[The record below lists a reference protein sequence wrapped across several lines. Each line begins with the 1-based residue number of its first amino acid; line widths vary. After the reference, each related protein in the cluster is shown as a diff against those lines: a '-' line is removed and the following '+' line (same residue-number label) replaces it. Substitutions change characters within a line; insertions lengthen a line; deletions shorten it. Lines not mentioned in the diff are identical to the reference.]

1 MSRTLPPACRPGRT
15 AGLLASLAFTLAMS
29 AAGAK
34 PPVADS
40 TPARLPTPA
49 EEAALRERLRAE
61 SLDALAGGGGAAIA
75 GERAALRAVGQSPD
89 DPVAVAA
96 WRANE
101 AEREGPAVNAAGDF
115 MLDTRWGN
123 AGIAPDRYA
132 GSNDGTYRGIQSAM
146 LPGGVQVVVGEVQY
160 PGGNRQLGITKRDTS
175 GTRIAWSGVA
185 PPYSAYGGQYILWP
199 FNDAAAPDVFAVHDV
214 RVRSSR
220 IYALVTG
227 HLTSPQTF
235 APVVVCFEADGA
247 SCGWWYAYHSPE
259 SGVNDAVAMDVLG
272 DRLVVL
278 GRHSLGETGGF
289 WTVKWTI
296 AADGSLTNA
305 TFGNF
310 PTPAGHTRAE
320 PVDIAFRRVGLLP
333 PANPGY
339 YVLYT
344 RKYDSDPA
352 SLDYDPCVLAVTAAH
367 APDTSFPLSTDGVRC
382 KPFDR
387 PDSDKTDR
395 AIALSTNGWQDFAPI
410 TVHEGVQVLVSVA
423 RSNRPGIGVWSLL
436 DRVDQSSFGI
446 PGADEHGLGGGRVL
460 FGGCGAGVGEGCSV
474 LPPIGHNAHVPKD
487 LAIVGDDIAVVGYR
501 RGPGFVIGAD
511 DIDAPLFARV
521 DRGSGALRQLA
532 TFPSGYSQGRFNAIG
547 VRDTSHVVGVGEA
560 IDASIATTTARTQ
573 IHVGLTSDDTIFRDG
588 FD

>member
-61 SLDALAGGGGAAIA
+61 SLDALAGGGAAAIA

-199 FNDAAAPDVFAVHDV
+199 FNDAAAPEVFSVHDV
-214 RVRSSR
+214 RVRSNR
-220 IYALVTG
+220 IYALATVR
-227 HLTSPQTF
+227 LTSPLTY
-235 APVVVCFEADGA
+235 APAVVCFDANGA
-247 SCGWWYAYHSPE
+247 SCGWWFAYYSAG
-259 SGVNDAVAMDVLG
+259 SVVNDAVAMDILG

-278 GRHSLGETGGF
+278 GRHSLGESGGF
-289 WTVKWTI
+289 WTVKWSI
-296 AADGSLTNA
+296 ASDGSLVDP

-310 PTPAGHTRAE
+310 PAPAGQARAE
-320 PVDIAFRRVGLLP
+320 PVDIAFRRVGVLP
-333 PANPGY
+333 PPNPGY
-339 YVLYT
+339 YVLYS
-344 RKYDSDPA
+344 RKFSSNAEDV
-352 SLDYDPCVLAVTAAH
+352 DYDPCLLGVTAAH
-367 APDTSFPLSTDGVRC
+367 EPDTSFGGAGVRC

-387 PDSDKTDR
+387 PDSGRTDR
-395 AIALSTNGWQDFAPI
+395 AVALVTLGWQDFAPL

-423 RSNRPGIGVWSLL
+423 RSSRPGIGVWSLL
-436 DRVDQSSFGI
+436 DRVDQSSFGAL
-446 PGADEHGLGGGRVL
+446 GGDSHGLGGGRML
-460 FGGCGAGVGEGCSV
+460 FGGCEGGVGEGCSV
-474 LPPIGHNAHVPKD
+474 LPPIGHNAHMPAD
-487 LAIVGDDIAVVGYR
+487 LAIVGDDIAIVGYR
-501 RGPGFVIGAD
+501 YGPGLVIGGND
-511 DIDAPLFARV
+511 TETPLFARV
-521 DRGSGALRQLA
+521 DRGTGALLQLA
-532 TFPSGYSQGRFNAIG
+532 TFPSGYSQGRFNGIG
-547 VRDTSHVVGVGEA
+547 VRDTQHVVGVGEA
-560 IDASIATTTARTQ
+560 IDASIAATTARTQ
-573 IHVGLTSDDTIFRDG
+573 IQVGLTSDDTIFRDG